1 MAIRTE
7 NVIIRGVSFVHT
19 YSDAGH
25 KIKQAETGYLYE
37 DAYDPIGANRAYTES
52 DEYINTHGA
61 TTAEEVAKLKA
72 TTAEQS
78 KQIETTA
85 QAVQDM
91 IIQLMGGDS

>member
-1 MAIRTE
+1 MAIKTE

-25 KIKQAETGYLYE
+25 KVKQAETGYLYD
-37 DAYDPIGANRAYTES
+37 DAYDPINSGRTYTES
-52 DEYINTHGA
+52 DEYISTQGA

-72 TTAEQS
+72 TTAEQA

-85 QAVQDM
+85 QALQDF
-91 IIQLMGGDS
+91 IISTYSNE

>member
-1 MAIRTE
+1 MAIKTE

-25 KIKQAETGYLYE
+25 KIKQAETGCLYE
-37 DAYDPIGANRAYTES
+37 GAYDPINSGRTYTES
-52 DEYINTHGA
+52 AEYINTQGA

-72 TTAEQS
+72 TTAEQA

-85 QAVQDM
+85 QALQDF
-91 IIQLMGGDS
+91 IISTYSE